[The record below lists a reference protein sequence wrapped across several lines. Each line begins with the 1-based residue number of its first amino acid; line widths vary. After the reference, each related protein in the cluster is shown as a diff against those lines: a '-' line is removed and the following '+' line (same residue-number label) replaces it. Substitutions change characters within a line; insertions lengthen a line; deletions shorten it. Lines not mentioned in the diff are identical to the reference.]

1 MEFAPSTYYTAKSL
15 KRQDKDLTHDDL
27 KLKVKQVFKERF
39 TLLRE
44 NFTLSYLVTFS
55 SRTNQVAILM
65 KELGLKGISIPKK
78 KKVVTTVSNP
88 NDGY

>member
-1 MEFAPSTYYTAKSL
+1 MEFAPSTYYAAKSL

-55 SRTNQVAILM
+55 SRTNQVSRFNERARTQRNFNSEE
-65 KELGLKGISIPKK
+65 KEGSDYGLKSK
-78 KKVVTTVSNP
+78 
-88 NDGY
+88 